1 MNRPIVPTKVRH
13 KILLVY
19 PLQGGS
25 GAFVRHIPLGL
36 LYTSAKLVKQ
46 DAFVEIFDCRLNP
59 RTWREELANK
69 LDKETLIVGIS
80 VMTGSPVV
88 QASKIGEMVKEFDSH
103 INVVWGGPHATFN
116 PNSILENEETCDY
129 VVNGYGSE
137 AFFELYQALIVGE
150 QPRNIPGVV
159 YRDGTS
165 IVATPREEEFEHIK
179 YEDIPYHLISDYDA
193 YGHIGHN
200 NRTFSM
206 YSALGCP
213 YLCTFCSS
221 PAEYRDIPGKKWI
234 PLEVQEVVDHVEYVV
249 KEYRANF
256 VYFIDDDS
264 FVNLKHVE
272 GIIDEINRRGLKV
285 KLGFRGARINEIKK
299 MTDEFLD
306 KLVAAGTN
314 IIHVGAE
321 SGSDRIL
328 KLIKKDCTAEDILE
342 CNRKLARH
350 PEMKTLYNFMMGA
363 PTETAEEL
371 KATRD
376 LMLAIVRD
384 HPNSIIGTPNRF
396 RPLKNTELYDLAI
409 ESGYTPPSTANE
421 WLEYEIESATGTDS
435 LPWISEEIKK
445 MMDLILIGSYFIDR
459 KAIKVAT
466 GNSAIEK
473 FVRLVDN
480 VYGPIARWRL
490 RNGNTKFFIE
500 LPIYKFAN
508 NIAKEFTP
516 NFESKKNKIIA

>member
-1 MNRPIVPTKVRH
+1 
-13 KILLVY
+13 
-19 PLQGGS
+19 
-25 GAFVRHIPLGL
+25 
-36 LYTSAKLVKQ
+36 
-46 DAFVEIFDCRLNP
+46 
-59 RTWREELANK
+59 
-69 LDKETLIVGIS
+69 
-80 VMTGSPVV
+80 
-88 QASKIGEMVKEFDSH
+88 
-103 INVVWGGPHATFN
+103 
-116 PNSILENEETCDY
+116 
-129 VVNGYGSE
+129 
-137 AFFELYQALIVGE
+137 
-150 QPRNIPGVV
+150 VV
-159 YRDGTS
+159 YRDGAS
-165 IVATPREEEFEHIK
+165 IVATPREEQFEHIH
-179 YEDIPYHLISDYDA
+179 YEDIPYHLIPDYNA
-193 YGHIGHN
+193 YGHLGHN

-221 PAEYRDIPGKKWI
+221 PAEYKDIPGKKWI

-249 KEYRANF
+249 TKYDANF

-272 GIIDEINRRGLKV
+272 GIIDEINRRELKV
-285 KLGFRGARINEIKK
+285 KLGFRGARINEIKR

-363 PTETAEEL
+363 PSETAEEL
-371 KATRD
+371 NATRD
-376 LMLAIVRD
+376 LMLAIVKD

-396 RPLKNTELYDLAI
+396 RPLKNTELYDLAL
-409 ESGYTPPSTANE
+409 ENGYVPPSTAKE
-421 WLEYEIESATGTDS
+421 WLEYEVESATGTDS
-435 LPWISEEIKK
+435 LPWISDEMKK
-445 MMDLILIGSYFIDR
+445 MMDLILIGSYFVDR

-473 FVRLVDN
+473 FVRFVDN
-480 VYGPIARWRL
+480 VYGPIGRWRL
-490 RNGNTKFFIE
+490 RSGNTRFFIE

-508 NIAKEFTP
+508 SISKSFTP
-516 NFESKKNKIIA
+516 NFDSKKTKASV

>member
-1 MNRPIVPTKVRH
+1 MNRTIARPKEKH
-13 KILLVY
+13 KILLIY

-36 LYTSAKLVKQ
+36 LYTSVKLVKQ
-46 DAFVEIFDCRLNP
+46 GVSLEILDCRLNP
-59 RTWREELANK
+59 RMWREELRNK
-69 LDKETLIVGIS
+69 LDEETLMVGIS
-80 VMTGSPVV
+80 VMTGTPVI
-88 QASKIGEMVKEFDSH
+88 QASEISGMVKEFDPE

-116 PNSILENEETCDY
+116 PKDILESENTCDY
-129 VVNGYGSE
+129 VVNGYGNE
-137 AFFELYQALIVGE
+137 AFFKLYQALKSGDR
-150 QPRNIPGVV
+150 PSNMPGVV
-159 YRDGTS
+159 YRDGTV
-165 IVATPREEEFEHIK
+165 IVSTPREEQFEHIH
-179 YEDIPYHLISDYDA
+179 YEDIPYHLLSNYDA

-249 KEYRANF
+249 TKYRANF

-272 GIIDEINRRGLKV
+272 GIVDEIQRRGLKV
-285 KLGFRGARINEIKK
+285 KLGFRGARINEIQK
-299 MTDEFLD
+299 MTDAFLD

-314 IIHVGAE
+314 TIHVGAE

-350 PEMKTLYNFMMGA
+350 PEIKILYNFMMGA

-376 LMLAIVRD
+376 
-384 HPNSIIGTPNRF
+384 
-396 RPLKNTELYDLAI
+396 
-409 ESGYTPPSTANE
+409 
-421 WLEYEIESATGTDS
+421 
-435 LPWISEEIKK
+435 
-445 MMDLILIGSYFIDR
+445 
-459 KAIKVAT
+459 
-466 GNSAIEK
+466 
-473 FVRLVDN
+473 
-480 VYGPIARWRL
+480 
-490 RNGNTKFFIE
+490 
-500 LPIYKFAN
+500 
-508 NIAKEFTP
+508 
-516 NFESKKNKIIA
+516 